1 MYRKE
6 ALLLR
11 ENAPEQYARLSFEER
26 FEGYVI
32 DLVRKVSEKLKF
44 KYKFHIVGDGKYGS
58 YDKDTGTWN
67 GIIRELQEQVRKHW
81 RFVIELKC
89 TCHEFQKADLGVI
102 DLSITSIRQQAVD
115 FTMPYMSTGRG
126 KCMMMANKIF

>member
-1 MYRKE
+1 M
-6 ALLLR
+6 AQVQ
-11 ENAPEQYARLSFEER
+11 APEQYNRMSFEER
-26 FEGYVI
+26 YEGYVI

-67 GIIRELQEQVRKHW
+67 GIIRELQEQVRKRW
-81 RFVIELKC
+81 RFIMKLKC
-89 TCHEFQKADLGVI
+89 TCHKFQKADLGVI

-115 FTMPYMSTGRG
+115 FTMPYMSTG
-126 KCMMMANKIF
+126 

>member
-1 MYRKE
+1 M
-6 ALLLR
+6 AQVQ
-11 ENAPEQYARLSFEER
+11 APEQYNRMSFEER
-26 FEGYVI
+26 YEGYVI

-67 GIIRELQEQVRKHW
+67 GIIRELQEQVRKRW
-81 RFVIELKC
+81 RFVIKLKC
-89 TCHEFQKADLGVI
+89 PCHIFQKADLGVI

-115 FTMPYMSTGRG
+115 FTMPYMSTG
-126 KCMMMANKIF
+126 